1 MFLYLLEIFIE
12 NIEMFIAFS
21 EMFLKSLEMFLDF
34 LETFLILLLLWQKT
48 GFSCV
53 NVPQIAVC
61 ECGLCREK

>member
-1 MFLYLLEIFIE
+1 
-12 NIEMFIAFS
+12 MFIAFS